1 MPIGAGEEAPKDR
14 SVRTR
19 EHLANERTFLA
30 WIRTALG
37 LIGLGFVVARMGL
50 FLRQMVLGLAPEAL
64 VVDNHRG
71 NKFVAA
77 GTALLLF
84 GTVLAGWSAK
94 GYHPTRLAIDS
105 DRFEA
110 SRHAISWLA
119 LFVAAG
125 GGFLVL
131 MILWRALLAD

>member
-1 MPIGAGEEAPKDR
+1 M
-14 SVRTR
+14 RTR

-50 FLRQMVLGLAPEAL
+50 FLRQMVLGLAPEAIAA
-64 VVDNHRG
+64 NQRG
-71 NKFVAA
+71 NDFVAA
-77 GTALLLF
+77 GVALLLF
-84 GTVLAGWSAK
+84 GTVLAGWSAES
-94 GYHPTRLAIDS
+94 YHRTRLAIDS
-105 DRFEA
+105 DGFEA